1 MPRNMS
7 MRKVIRVQKL
17 QNKNRMVGQTF
28 NPSGITAEQYDT
40 REKNFV
46 KEMQAKS
53 QEELQAYYKNMK
65 EMQKDWTCSYPWEW
79 SAFERNFYIAS
90 NGEIR

>member
-17 QNKNRMVGQTF
+17 QTKNRMVGQTF

-46 KEMQAKS
+46 KEMQ
-53 QEELQAYYKNMK
+53 
-65 EMQKDWTCSYPWEW
+65 KDWPCSYPWEW
-79 SAFERNFYIAS
+79 SAFERNFYVAS

>member
-17 QNKNRMVGQTF
+17 QNKNRMVGKTF
-28 NPSGITAEQYDT
+28 NPSGITAEQYDA

-65 EMQKDWTCSYPWEW
+65 EMQKDGSTTNLVGKD
-79 SAFERNFYIAS
+79 SALHKKTGLHS
-90 NGEIR
+90 